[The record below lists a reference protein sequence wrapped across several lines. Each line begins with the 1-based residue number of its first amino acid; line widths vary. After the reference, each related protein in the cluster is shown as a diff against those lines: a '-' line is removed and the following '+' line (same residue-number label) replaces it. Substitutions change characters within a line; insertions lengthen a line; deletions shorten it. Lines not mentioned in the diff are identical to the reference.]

1 MDSFTGF
8 AFLLVGFTFVAYA
21 AGKNRELA
29 APILVA
35 FTLRSIA
42 LIVDVYFYRLPG
54 AGDGIGWDRVAT
66 YWARNGVGGTFEYVH
81 LGHRFYVWL
90 MSVLY
95 AIFGRSRFMIQ
106 SINVTLGTLMLVSA
120 AQIAW
125 RLSNDVKVSRQVA
138 WIIALFPSLI
148 CFSAILMREV
158 AVAYPLTVAVLYLTR
173 WYQERRPTQMFFAL
187 LMLIVSMSF
196 HSGAAAVL
204 VVAGLWIAGNWLKNL
219 VTLRF
224 EHIGRNTIALLVGIG
239 AIAAVLSSGFG
250 LYKFQG
256 LEEGGLAA
264 LSGRQDNFSHGR
276 AVYLQDLRAETPSD
290 VVLQAP
296 IRLVYFLFAPF
307 PWMLSE
313 VSDLFG
319 IVDAA
324 LFLYLVLRAIAR
336 RKSLRTNPA
345 TLLVLGIVGTMAMT
359 FAAGVSN
366 YGTALRHRNK
376 MLPILIAASAAIPSA
391 RRRRQLEAEAA
402 AAPMTQRQLA
412 RG

>member
-21 AGKNRELA
+21 AVRNRPIA
-29 APILVA
+29 TPILVA
-35 FTLRSIA
+35 FAVRVVA
-42 LIVDVYFYRLPG
+42 LLVDVFFFPLPG

-66 YWARNGVGGTFEYVH
+66 YWAKDGVGGTLQYVN

-106 SINVTLGTLMLVSA
+106 AINVTLGTMMLVSA
-120 AQIAW
+120 AQIAR
-125 RLSNDVKVSRQVA
+125 RLSNDDKVARQVA

-173 WYQERRPTQMFFAL
+173 WHYDRRPTQLLFAL
-187 LMLIVSMSF
+187 MMLLLSMSF

-204 VVAGLWIAGNWLKNL
+204 VVAGLWLGVNWLRNV
-219 VTLRF
+219 VTMRF
-224 EHIGRNTIALLVGIG
+224 DHIGRNTIALVVGVA

-264 LSGRQDNFSHGR
+264 LSGRQDGFSHGR
-276 AVYLQDLRAETPSD
+276 AVYLQDLRADTPMD
-290 VVLQAP
+290 VVVQAP
-296 IRLVYFLFAPF
+296 LRLVYFLFAPF

-319 IVDAA
+319 FIDST
-324 LFLYLVLRAIAR
+324 LFLYLVLRAVAR
-336 RKSLRTNPA
+336 RKSLRASPA
-345 TLLVLGIVGTMAMT
+345 IVLVLGIVGTMAMT

-391 RRRRQLEAEAA
+391 RRRKQLEEQ
-402 AAPMTQRQLA
+402 AAPRQPQPQLL
-412 RG
+412 RS